1 MDINNKGDLTLK
13 AEDYLFALPEG
24 EEEAVKIGLEYWFD
38 SGNFTSFS
46 DGLVNAAVSSGYN
59 GKPDDRPAVC
69 QYILHIADKAGIP
82 LEKEKRNI
90 QNWLN
95 EKNPPSRNQAGRDTV
110 FRICFA
116 LNMNLP
122 INRD

>member
-38 SGNFTSFS
+38 SGNFTNFS

-110 FRICFA
+110 FRICFV
-116 LNMNLP
+116 
-122 INRD
+122 